1 MPDFS
6 MFMPVNETGYEIRF
20 RIFGIPVMVHPFFWL
35 MALILFGGGVVS
47 FPDGHPVLN
56 LVGMM
61 AVVFASILVHEL
73 GHSAMMARYRIRS
86 EIVLYG
92 MGGYARATGGRG
104 LSRGLWDQVLIAF
117 AGPLAQFILFGLVWL
132 LVRFAPP
139 LPPNSFLSYGVLIY
153 VALYC
158 NLVWP
163 LLNLLPILPL
173 DGGQICQGFARM
185 FQGHHQGDVTALWI
199 SIITGGVLA
208 VLAFQYEMFFGGVFL
223 IYITIQNFQS
233 LQQHS
238 GRW

>member
-1 MPDFS
+1 
-6 MFMPVNETGYEIRF
+6 MFMPINETGYEIRF
-20 RIFGIPVMVHPFFWL
+20 RILGIPVTVHPFFWL
-35 MALILFGGGVVS
+35 AALILFGGEVVS
-47 FPDGHPVLN
+47 IRDGHPILN

-61 AVVFASILVHEL
+61 AVVFVSILVHEM
-73 GHSAMMARYRIRS
+73 GHSAMMAWFRIRS
-86 EIVLYG
+86 EIVLYA

-104 LSRGLWDQVLIAF
+104 FSRGLWDQVLIAF
-117 AGPLAQFILFGLVWL
+117 AGPLAQFILFGLVWS
-132 LVRFAPP
+132 VVTYAPP
-139 LPPNSFLSYGVLIY
+139 IPPNSYLSYDAVIF

-158 NLVWP
+158 NFVWP

-185 FQGHHQGDVTALWI
+185 IQGQYRGDVTALWI

-208 VLAFQYEMFFGGVFL
+208 VLAIQNRIYFGGIFL

-233 LQQHS
+233 LDQRS